1 MNRIVKI
8 KKLLI
13 SIFVILIFAIICSSS
28 VKGAT
33 ITKKDGTTYEVED
46 EYKIFSDDPEVNK
59 SFDTFYGTYA
69 GAGNALLFCINHSA
83 GYFGT
88 LSKAEYETYQ
98 PDGTLYFE
106 YCVLDGNSKAMG
118 IKQEA
123 GVDEKGEKILEVLN
137 GEGTYMIY
145 TFKEKVNDKMYQDAM
160 HIFYEA
166 MHKTTTV
173 EKDEGKYLAPVIK
186 DVNNDVIVSAKDFSK
201 AIWSTY
207 LNIGKK
213 ENPNK
218 IAEEGKKF
226 KEFYKYIHGIPLYD
240 SNDPEIHKILGYNPN
255 DQNYPEG
262 QNPDHQEIYES
273 KLNYDSYSDIF
284 ANLIKNNTDVDN
296 IIVEVNQAEAY
307 YIVGPFNITY
317 PDGYVDSIKKNKFSW
332 INSIQA
338 VTEHED
344 GTEKTYTPEILVL
357 NENGEKV
364 NLSENSS
371 DLTEITRIQKDGD
384 YKLNGQDFYIKFYS
398 TSAINLKL
406 KVDFGY
412 IESYD
417 GEVVTYDGKSR
428 GRDWNEVTV
437 KDDNGNDVNCVEYLH
452 NGEPKHGY
460 EHPDGHGYEHP
471 NGCPYG
477 TVPMHPDGD
486 VVDGNRVQCTHME
499 CECKIEC
506 DHVKTSEVKGYE
518 IIDED
523 KKIVTQRMA
532 HVVSVESNI
541 KGSTIVIGIPD
552 DGEEKDEFD
561 LTMKIAGNV
570 FLDAAGGKAN
580 DVNNLFDNG
589 EGLLGITVILH
600 NADGSF
606 AYKDG
611 KLLSTITDK
620 NGYYEFDGLN
630 AQNKYYVEY
639 LYNGMLYTNVNCI
652 SSIEENFPN
661 RSKATETSQSHGNN
675 RTNFNKIFQEIGSY
689 PSNYYSP
696 SGNFWNRTY
705 SQDEIADVFIRLE
718 RLILENKAA
727 TKEEVFDQLKN
738 EFDKNKAAFAIDCM
752 ISAYSEKTYPTVEHF
767 KIQEIIDN
775 EDPNALPPLVY
786 LEDYSPFVVPYP
798 ESGGG
803 ITTNGKYNQLH
814 VNLGIKARP
823 TIDLQLMKSVSEI
836 EVRIN
841 GKNEN
846 YKYDPTTLAL
856 APSVGVIEED
866 YLNGMVG
873 KYKGGEYTIPEKEEL
888 FPENTLEF
896 NMRTEEIIN
905 GNAIGHDGNSYTGYE
920 NENYLNKDKEEKD
933 KLIKGK
939 DNKYAVANNGKE
951 LKDDRL
957 KIFITYRL
965 DITNT
970 STVPGAVTEI
980 VDYYDPNLKVVD
992 AYIGNSSGAREGN
1005 VNIANTSRYGTN
1017 TEYKNDNA
1025 YKTMY
1030 LVPDETWLDFSQVQ
1044 YIYVKFE
1051 LIGKDNDVGQLL
1063 ANALKDNNDKLISM
1077 NVAEINGYETN
1088 EGVIDI
1094 DSTPGNLDI
1103 REIDK
1108 LQYSGDKDKKYLKDF
1123 TYEDD
1128 TSKAPAIVF
1137 KLTVSRS
1144 IEGTVFE
1151 DSSIQHGYD
1160 GNAVKTGQQRT
1171 GDGIFDKDKEK
1182 RIAGVKVELIEIK
1195 NGEMIPRAKTYTN
1208 ANGWYGFTGFI
1219 PGDYTIKYTYGEE
1232 DYTAMTTKSQ
1242 YYKGAND
1249 TSYNG
1254 QDYQSTIYRYNTYI
1268 TTSPINIGETI
1279 IDNFPVSGSYW
1290 YDRDTTRYSDARD
1303 DEERVKKVKAY
1314 SKEEDG
1320 VEITNHKAEVF
1331 SAYVDAEQQQT
1342 HITKEYYDALK
1353 LNEELEQKTHRY
1365 AYTPLMEIE
1374 VEYAKTTWES
1384 GTHGTEHRIQNVDFG
1399 IIQRPKEELLIDQ
1412 DVVHVKITS
1421 AKGETLIDTDT
1432 KVENFQ
1438 WVKGEA
1444 SNEKDWRG
1452 EFSDWAK
1459 ELLKGTKLSEYEKEE
1474 LVNAIV
1480 DEEVING
1487 AQLEIEYNIQVRNN
1501 AELGNGNTRAKR
1513 IVNYV
1518 SNNLTFDEENNRD
1531 SAGRP
1536 LWKVVPRESIQN
1548 GEKSTLIN
1556 NTGVDLS
1563 TQSVILEA
1571 TDCNPLIGYKEGK
1584 TVKESL
1590 PPNGQTE
1597 TVKLVLKKVLS
1608 TEGGSTG
1615 EDFIFTNMTEIV
1627 EIENDEGRYDHG
1639 AIPGNQDLTLQPQEH
1654 DTSGAS
1660 RYADHGDTLHPQD
1673 GTVVVGPPYGSNYNY
1688 YTYLIIGITLA
1699 GVILVGVILIK
1710 KFVIN
1715 KQ

>member
-1 MNRIVKI
+1 MNRTVKI

-13 SIFVILIFAIICSSS
+13 SIFVILIFAIICSSN

-46 EYKIFSDDPEVNK
+46 EYLIFSDYPEVNQN
-59 SFDTFYGTYA
+59 FDTFYANYA

-88 LSKAEYETYQ
+88 LSKAEYETYK
-98 PDGTLYFE
+98 PDGTTYFE
-106 YCVLDGNSKAMG
+106 YCELDEEHDEIP
-118 IKQEA
+118 IKKEA
-123 GVDEKGEKILEVLN
+123 TDDKEELLYGA
-137 GEGTYMIY
+137 GTYMKY
-145 TFKEKVNDKMYQDAM
+145 TFREKVNDKIYQDAM

-166 MHKTTTV
+166 MHNTTI
-173 EKDEGKYLAPVIK
+173 EGKNEGQYFAPVVK
-186 DVNNDVIVSAKDFSK
+186 DDNNNVIVSANDFSK

-213 ENPNK
+213 EDPNN
-218 IAEEGKKF
+218 IGNEGREFKK
-226 KEFYKYIHGIPLYD
+226 FYKYIHGIPLYD
-240 SNDPEIHKILGYNPN
+240 SNDPEIHNILGYNPN
-255 DQNYPEG
+255 DPNDPNYPEG

-273 KLNYDSYSDIF
+273 RLNYDSYSDIF
-284 ANLIKNNTDVDN
+284 ANLIKNNTNVDN
-296 IIVEVNQAEAY
+296 IIVEVNQEEGY

-317 PDGYVDSIKKNKFSW
+317 PNTYVNNKNKFSW
-332 INSIQA
+332 INCIQA
-338 VTEHED
+338 VTETEAGED
-344 GTEKTYTPEILVL
+344 IKNTKILDT
-357 NENGEKV
+357 NK
-364 NLSENSS
+364 S
-371 DLTEITRIQKDGD
+371 EITIDRIQKDGD
-384 YKLNGQDFYIKFYS
+384 YNLNGQDFYIKFYS

-417 GEVVTYDGKSR
+417 GEVVTYDGISR
-428 GRDWNEVTV
+428 VRYWKERQITDNCVRDVHNDKAVHEYVHDDHGYDPSHYEGYHGYR
-437 KDDNGNDVNCVEYLH
+437 KDANGNLVA
-452 NGEPKHGY
+452 
-460 EHPDGHGYEHP
+460 
-471 NGCPYG
+471 
-477 TVPMHPDGD
+477 VPCDD
-486 VVDGNRVQCTHME
+486 TCL
-499 CECKIEC
+499 IEC
-506 DHVKTSEVKGYE
+506 DCKKTGKRIGYE

-523 KKIVTQRMA
+523 NKDKKDNKIVTQRIA
-532 HVVSVESNI
+532 HVVSVETNI
-541 KGSTIVIGIPD
+541 KGTSIEIGIPND
-552 DGEEKDEFD
+552 DDEDKID

-570 FLDAAGGKAN
+570 FLDAFEGKAN

-589 EGLLGITVILH
+589 EGLSGITVILH

-611 KLLSTITDK
+611 KIVSTITNR

-639 LYNGMLYTNVNCI
+639 LYNGMLYTNVKCI
-652 SSIEENFPN
+652 SNIEENFPN
-661 RSKATETSQSHGNN
+661 RSKATETSQGPGNN

-689 PSNYYSP
+689 PANYYSP
-696 SGNFWNRTY
+696 SGDFWNRTY
-705 SQDEIADVFIRLE
+705 SQDEIADVFIKLE
-718 RLILENKAA
+718 RLILENKVA
-727 TKEEVFDQLKN
+727 TKKEVFDQLKN
-738 EFDKNKAAFAIDCM
+738 EFGESKAAFAIDCM
-752 ISAYSEKTYPTVEHF
+752 ISAYSEKTYPLAPHF
-767 KIQEIIDN
+767 YIEEIIEGD
-775 EDPNALPPLVY
+775 DPDKLPALLY
-786 LEDYSPFVVPYP
+786 SENYSPYENNKYP
-798 ESGGG
+798 ETGGN
-803 ITTNGKYNQLH
+803 IKENGKYNQLH
-814 VNLGIKARP
+814 VNLGIKARS

-836 EVRIN
+836 EVGIN

-846 YKYDPTTLAL
+846 YKYDPSTQTL
-856 APSVGVIEED
+856 APSVGIREED

-873 KYKGGEYTIPEKEEL
+873 KYKGSNGFVDFTIPKNQ
-888 FPENTLEF
+888 FVNNTLEF

-905 GNAIGHDGNSYTGYE
+905 GNAIGHDGHSYTGYE
-920 NENYLNKDKEEKD
+920 SNDYLNKNKQEKD
-933 KLIKGK
+933 KLIEGK
-939 DNKYAVANNGKE
+939 DNKYAVANNGKQLQE
-951 LKDDRL
+951 KDKL
-957 KIFITYRL
+957 KIYITYRL

-970 STVPGAVTEI
+970 STVSGAVTEI

-992 AYIGNSSGAREGN
+992 AYIGNSIGVKEGN

-1030 LVPDETWLDFSQVQ
+1030 LIPDEKWLDFSQEQ

-1051 LIGKDNDVGQLL
+1051 LLGTTENDAATLL
-1063 ANALKDNNDKLISM
+1063 AKKLKDDKDTLISM
-1077 NVAEINGYETN
+1077 NVAEINGYKTN

-1103 REIDK
+1103 SGISK
-1108 LQYSGDKDKKYLKDF
+1108 LQHKDNLERYP
-1123 TYEDD
+1123 YEDD

-1151 DSSIQHGYD
+1151 DKPTEKD
-1160 GNAVKTGQQRT
+1160 GFEENAVNTGKERIGNGT
-1171 GDGIFDKDKEK
+1171 FDKGEK
-1182 RIAGVKVELIEIK
+1182 GIAGVKVELIEIK
-1195 NGEMIPRAKTYTN
+1195 NGEMIPRAETYTN

-1242 YYKGAND
+1242 YYQGSND

-1254 QDYQSTIYRYNTYI
+1254 QDYQSTIYRSNTPI
-1268 TTSPINIGETI
+1268 TTSPINIKGTI

-1303 DEERVKKVKAY
+1303 DVARVNEVKAY
-1314 SKEEDG
+1314 SNGEYG
-1320 VEITNHKAEVF
+1320 VQITNHKAEVF
-1331 SAYVDAEQQQT
+1331 SAYVNPQQK
-1342 HITKEYYDALK
+1342 HIDDQYNRNLAD
-1353 LNEELEQKTHRY
+1353 ELEQRTHRY

-1384 GTHGTEHRIQNVDFG
+1384 GTHGTEHKIQNVDFG

-1421 AKGETLIDTDT
+1421 AKGEKLIDVTYDT
-1432 KVENFQ
+1432 RNADDVKNLQ
-1438 WVKGEA
+1438 WVERGA

-1571 TDCNPLIGYKEGK
+1571 TDCNPLITK
-1584 TVKESL
+1584 SL
-1590 PPNGQTE
+1590 APNGQTE